1 MVFTPPK
8 TVFPALLCCCH
19 TRSSEVPAAFPL
31 LQGSGSGLGSW
42 SGISNCA
49 GVPPCSFKNRL
60 DPFFG
65 NPVSEKVRHAAN
77 ENVRGLLFLRRV
89 SQAVF
94 VEGRG
99 KSGRERKNGAVVVL
113 EGCSRM

>member
-1 MVFTPPK
+1 M
-8 TVFPALLCCCH
+8 
-19 TRSSEVPAAFPL
+19 
-31 LQGSGSGLGSW
+31 LG
-42 SGISNCA
+42 CRLA
-49 GVPPCSFKNRL
+49 GFKNRL

-113 EGCSRM
+113 EGLFQDVKPGGFRFKLLVRYVQAGVPGKSGAWRRA